1 MKISPVNNSLYSFKS
16 SENQQTVLDSNP
28 ITKGGERALLAKG
41 TFVAGLGLGARL
53 LFELMDDGFVVDTLG
68 KKAEK
73 INNKTNS
80 HLSPTKKV
88 ISGIGIWAGLIMMA
102 IGGFATI
109 YTLLNTPKIIYKS
122 KVNSFKKG
130 KEMDVYIKGNEVEK
144 ELYTQMNDKA
154 KNADEQEKSE
164 LRRQYAQM
172 QAAKNRVPDF
182 IKLKH

>member
-1 MKISPVNNSLYSFKS
+1 MKVNSVINNNLYSFKS
-16 SENQQTVLDSNP
+16 SNQQENNNANP

-53 LFELMDDGFVVDTLG
+53 LFEIMDDGFVVDTIG
-68 KKAEK
+68 EKAKK
-73 INNKTNS
+73 INNKTNN
-80 HLSPTKKV
+80 HLSPAKKV
-88 ISGIGIWAGLIMMA
+88 ISGLGIWIGLIMMA

-122 KVNSFKKG
+122 KVNSFQKG

-154 KNADEQEKSE
+154 KTADDKEKSE
-164 LRRQYAQM
+164 LRRQYVQM
-172 QAAKNRVPDF
+172 QAAKNRIPDF
-182 IKLKH
+182 INLKK